1 LYADTEVEAGV
12 EEVGMIG
19 EQRRLEIL
27 SAANGLFLDA
37 EPHYLPTRYILI
49 YCNTL
54 NAVQVLKIQVLI
66 SNLFPI
72 YF

>member
-1 LYADTEVEAGV
+1 MYADTEVEAGV

-54 NAVQVLKIQVLI
+54 NAV
-66 SNLFPI
+66 
-72 YF
+72 